1 MSHRPERLAEEIKKE
16 ISDMLKKELKDPRIG
31 FVSVTGVDVS
41 PDLRYAKVHTS
52 ILGSPEEQKETMDV
66 LQRAQGFIRSEL
78 VRRIRLRHA
87 PEISFKLDQSI
98 SRGARVMELLERV
111 KDDDSGR
118 KE

>member
-16 ISDMLKKELKDPRIG
+16 ISEMLRTELKDPRIG

-41 PDLRYAKVHTS
+41 PDLRYARIHTS
-52 ILGSPEEQKETMDV
+52 ILGSSGEQKATMDV

-78 VRRIRLRHA
+78 MRRIRLRHA

-98 SRGARVMELLERV
+98 SRGARIMELLERV
-111 KDDDSGR
+111 KDDESDR